1 MGQQMP
7 EQVPGAASEVQ
18 DFGALD
24 EALLSAG
31 LLEGV
36 RVGHPIGALTTYR
49 VGGAAARFVRPA
61 DVAELE
67 RVAGAVAKAGLASG
81 GESGI
86 GVIPVLVLGRGSNLL
101 VSDDGFAGLAV
112 QLGPGFDEV
121 VVDLETGGG
130 TVRAGGGASLPVVAR
145 RTVAEGLAGMEWAV
159 GVPGSI
165 GGAVRMNAGGHGS
178 DMSMVLVCAS
188 TVDLTTGLRRTR
200 TVDEL
205 SLGYRSS
212 SVAGN
217 EVVVSVELGLPLGD
231 RAAGEARL
239 AEIVRWRRANQP
251 GGQNA
256 GSVFTNPSDDSAG
269 RLIDAVGGRGLR
281 IGTAEVSKRH
291 ANFIQ
296 VDEGG
301 SADDVVRLMAEVV
314 RLVSEAHGVTLEFE
328 TVLVG
333 F

>member
-1 MGQQMP
+1 MS
-7 EQVPGAASEVQ
+7 ELTPGTASGVQ
-18 DFGALD
+18 KFGPLDDAL
-24 EALLSAG
+24 ASAG

-36 RVGHPIGALTTYR
+36 RVDHPIGALTTYR

-61 DVAELE
+61 DVGELE
-67 RVAGAVAKAGLASG
+67 RVAAAVAAAGREL
-81 GESGI
+81 EV

-101 VSDDGFAGLAV
+101 VSDGGFAGLAV

-121 VVDLETGGG
+121 VVDVEASGG
-130 TVRAGGGASLPVVAR
+130 TVQAGGGASLPVVAR

-178 DMSMVLVCAS
+178 DMSTVLVSAF
-188 TVDLTTGLRRTR
+188 TVDLTTGLSRTKA
-200 TVDEL
+200 VDEL
-205 SLGYRSS
+205 SLGYRRS
-212 SVAGN
+212 SVTGN
-217 EVVVSVELGLPLGD
+217 EVVVSVELGLSIGD
-231 RAAGEARL
+231 RVEGEARL
-239 AEIVRWRRANQP
+239 AEVVRWRRANQP

-256 GSVFTNPSDDSAG
+256 GSVFTNPPDDSAG
-269 RLIDAVGGRGLR
+269 RLIDAAGGRGLR
-281 IGTAEVSKRH
+281 LETAEVSTRH

-301 SADDVVRLMAEVV
+301 SADDVARLMAEVV
-314 RLVSEAHGVTLEFE
+314 RLVNEVHGVTLEPE

>member
-1 MGQQMP
+1 MGQQMS
-7 EQVPGAASEVQ
+7 EQAPGTAYEVQ
-18 DFGALD
+18 GFGPLD
-24 EALLSAG
+24 EALFSAD

-36 RVGHPIGALTTYR
+36 RVDHPIGALTTYR
-49 VGGAAARFVRPA
+49 VGGAAARFVRPV
-61 DVAELE
+61 DVSELE
-67 RVAGAVAKAGLASG
+67 RVARAVAKAGAAPG
-81 GESGI
+81 REHGM

-112 QLGPGFDEV
+112 QLGSGFDEV
-121 VVDLETGGG
+121 VVDLEAGGG
-130 TVRAGGGASLPVVAR
+130 TVRVGGGASLPVVAR

-178 DMSMVLVCAS
+178 DMSTVLVSAS
-188 TVDLTTGLRRTR
+188 TVDLTTGACRTR
-200 TVDEL
+200 AVDEL
-205 SLGYRSS
+205 SLGYRRS

-217 EVVVSVELGLPLGD
+217 EVVVSVELGLPIGD

-239 AEIVRWRRANQP
+239 AEVVRWRRANQP

-269 RLIDAVGGRGLR
+269 RLIDTAGGRGLR
-281 IGTAEVSKRH
+281 MGTAEVSKRH

-301 SADDVVRLMAEVV
+301 SAGDVVRLMAEVV
-314 RLVSEAHGVTLEFE
+314 RLVSEVHGVTLESE
-328 TVLVG
+328 TVLIG